1 MYGPTRHKTLDAGME
16 RCFHAPQHTNADR
29 NSPVVLPQTRPNRHA
44 RFHDPRPREC
54 ANTHN
59 ARDATRK
66 PCRPRPNT
74 GAGNRPQNKRP
85 RDIQAQCRKRI
96 EPHSNQATR
105 KPPCGE
111 DTHQQS
117 IPCRRGATVTD
128 GAAAHADRPSIPR
141 KRPANANAPRGEC
154 SQRKR
159 WPKANHSLQPQ
170 MRNQRDTA
178 KRQIGGAHV

>member
-1 MYGPTRHKTLDAGME
+1 ME

-54 ANTHN
+54 ANTQY